1 MYIDK
6 NLYFK
11 ESLPFFKDLSEK
23 EKTLLYN
30 ASRIEEYK
38 RGELI
43 SSKYSSCTGLVIVI
57 SGQLRSFMSSLS
69 GKEITLFKLFKNDLC
84 ILSSSCFY
92 QNLTYDINLQAV
104 ENSHIIIID
113 GNFFKELI
121 NQNISAQKFILEI
134 TQSKLSEVLWVL
146 EQVVFFN
153 LDYRLSDYLINQYY
167 LKNSDK
173 ISITHE
179 IIANDLGSSREVISR
194 MLKRFE
200 KDNIVKVSRGCIK
213 IINIEK
219 LQSILQQN

>member
-1 MYIDK
+1 MKFHYLNKLYRHLFYLKK
-6 NLYFK
+6 N
-11 ESLPFFKDLSEK
+11 
-23 EKTLLYN
+23 
-30 ASRIEEYK
+30 
-38 RGELI
+38 
-43 SSKYSSCTGLVIVI
+43 
-57 SGQLRSFMSSLS
+57 
-69 GKEITLFKLFKNDLC
+69 
-84 ILSSSCFY
+84 
-92 QNLTYDINLQAV
+92 AV

-200 KDNIVKVSRGCIK
+200 KDNIVKVSRGCVK
-213 IINIEK
+213 IIDIEK
-219 LQSILQQN
+219 LQAIIDQN

>member
-1 MYIDK
+1 MKFHYLNKLYRHLFYLKK
-6 NLYFK
+6 N
-11 ESLPFFKDLSEK
+11 
-23 EKTLLYN
+23 
-30 ASRIEEYK
+30 
-38 RGELI
+38 
-43 SSKYSSCTGLVIVI
+43 
-57 SGQLRSFMSSLS
+57 
-69 GKEITLFKLFKNDLC
+69 
-84 ILSSSCFY
+84 
-92 QNLTYDINLQAV
+92 AV

-194 MLKRFE
+194 VLKRFE
-200 KDNIVKVSRGCIK
+200 KYNIVKVSRGCIK

-219 LQSILQQN
+219 LQSILEQN